1 MSYKTYSFFRDIL
14 INEYI
19 YFASKNKKLVRLNYK
34 SKDYI
39 GVWTD
44 ENMAESFLTSRDIPF
59 DKVVKMDVD
68 RFATYELDDLFD
80 EQDYIV
86 MNQTIEEEGHL
97 LNVVSVTQEIMTEL
111 DKIRI
116 KEFVQDVAKYD
127 EVYGLTKKG
136 SKQFIL
142 ISENDNDE
150 KRPHIMPVWSI
161 KSRALKVR
169 DEDFEECDL
178 ITIEGSVFSEW
189 LDELRDDQKAVAIDL
204 KTGVV
209 GTIVSAQKLSNELTF

>member
-80 EQDYIV
+80 EQDYTV
-86 MNQTIEEEGHL
+86 MNQTIEEVGHL

-111 DKIRI
+111 DKIRL

>member
-169 DEDFEECDL
+169 EEDFEECDL

>member
-44 ENMAESFLTSRDIPF
+44 ENVAESFLTSRDIPF

-80 EQDYIV
+80 EQDHIV

-111 DKIRI
+111 DKIRL

>member
-80 EQDYIV
+80 EQDHIV

-111 DKIRI
+111 DKIRL